1 MKIFINLLV
10 IAGFGLA
17 LFITTRIFVMTNQE
31 FHDDPGIFLYD
42 RGSALPLVRAEILNQ
57 LEYFREGYLQ
67 RDTSIL
73 DSYMKQLFS
82 TENILVLGT
91 MPGEI
96 YSGYTEAAELVSSD
110 WLYWGDVNL
119 LVESS
124 NISATDSVAWF
135 SMIGNV
141 KFDLSSLLDLP
152 LRVSGVMVRTGGS
165 WKFQQLQFQFDLDT
179 QWVFILIVLLALL
192 LLVSIIRLIF
202 VIVRARTRKRM

>member
-17 LFITTRIFVMTNQE
+17 LFITTRIFVMTNKE
-31 FHDDPGIFLYD
+31 FHDDPGIFLYA
-42 RGSALPLVRAEILNQ
+42 RGSAQPLVRAEILEQ

-73 DSYMKQLFS
+73 ESYMEQLFS
-82 TENILVLGT
+82 MENILVLGT

-96 YSGYTEAAELVSSD
+96 YSGFTEAAELVSSD

-152 LRVSGVMVRTGGS
+152 LRVSGVMVHTGGN

-179 QWVFILIVLLALL
+179 QWVFILIALLALMF
-192 LLVSIIRLIF
+192 LVSIVRLIF
-202 VIVRARTRKRM
+202 VIVRARFRKRM